1 MRSVLARAPPLPPSS
16 PAGPCS
22 PSGIGRGPPRR
33 ADCNYFPRA
42 AGEGEKVR
50 EAPPESREERERGV
64 LILGSR
70 SERSSSGRQGSAAKE
85 VVGVLDRQPTKGST
99 RGR

>member
-1 MRSVLARAPPLPPSS
+1 VLHRCHHQAL
-16 PAGPCS
+16 
-22 PSGIGRGPPRR
+22 RGPAHRR
-33 ADCNYFPRA
+33 GLDAGLLVVPIATTFHVA